1 MHTVTINENKVHKF
15 EEDGGV
21 VCGRVSREER
31 EGWNVIKLES
41 QKIVKKWHG
50 TGLENIFLQLLIRL
64 RKFFIDEKIRDLG
77 QS

>member
-31 EGWNVIKLES
+31 EG
-41 QKIVKKWHG
+41 
-50 TGLENIFLQLLIRL
+50 
-64 RKFFIDEKIRDLG
+64 
-77 QS
+77 